1 MIVPIRVRFAGGS
14 LRDLRVAHTLDAT
27 EKGVK
32 LAGLVGDVKV
42 DDLIEI
48 HHRNK
53 RAWFRVIWVKYS
65 EKLSQKL
72 IGAVCVEPD
81 KNIWHMDFPPDL
93 DEYEEADDR

>member
-14 LRDLRVAHTLDAT
+14 LRDLRIAHTLDAT

-42 DDLIEI
+42 DDLLEI

-53 RAWFRVIWVKYS
+53 RAWFRVIWVKNS
-65 EKLSQKL
+65 DKVSQKL

-81 KNIWHMDFPPDL
+81 KNIWQMDFPHDP
-93 DEYEEADDR
+93 DEYEETDDR